1 MITNSGLVAGVIA
14 GLAFLLAGLLL
25 WRRGSSRGGV
35 IVTLGAVLLLGA
47 EVYGLIVLKPFVG
60 RPFDEQWQE
69 QIAAIEAVAMLG
81 MLLCAAGVVAH
92 ALRFPKR

>member
-1 MITNSGLVAGVIA
+1 MITNSGLIAGVIA
-14 GLAFLLAGLLL
+14 GLALLLAGLLL
-25 WRRGSSRGGV
+25 WRRASSSGGV

-47 EVYGLIVLKPFVG
+47 EVYGLIVLKPFIG

-92 ALRFPKR
+92 ALRLPRR

>member
-1 MITNSGLVAGVIA
+1 VITNSGLVAGVIA

-25 WRRGSSRGGV
+25 WRRASSRGGV

-47 EVYGLIVLKPFVG
+47 EVYGLIVLRPFVG

>member
-25 WRRGSSRGGV
+25 WRRASSRGGV